1 MNDRGSL
8 GRSIVLG
15 ASGLVGRQLVHALE
29 RQDVSVIP
37 VCFTHSVPGA
47 ESLDITQRQAVRE
60 LFADVRPSAVFLAV
74 NNPGGV
80 DRCEFD
86 RAAAERLHVGGTE
99 IVADAAA
106 RVSAHLIFYSSDYIF
121 DGRFGPYSEQ
131 SPPSPI
137 CWYGHCKWRAEQI
150 VRSVLPDALI
160 LRTTAVFGWD
170 VSSTNLAMQV
180 HKKLQ
185 AGQRI
190 QVARDQWCNPTLAE
204 YLAEVSVQLW
214 LMNVSGTINVSGGTR
229 VTRADFAADLA
240 RAMNL
245 DCNLLD
251 RVPTAALSG
260 RHAARPLQG
269 GFHLDKM
276 TILLGTEP
284 LSLASAISCFRR
296 QWRSASPNVWSAV
309 KRAAVGWSAL
319 L

>member
-29 RQDVSVIP
+29 CQGISVIP
-37 VCFTHSVPGA
+37 VCFTRRVPGA
-47 ESLDITQRQAVRE
+47 ESLDITQRPAVRD

-80 DRCEFD
+80 DSCEFD
-86 RAAAERLHVGGTE
+86 RAAAERLHVSGTE
-99 IVADAAA
+99 IVADASA
-106 RVSAHLIFYSSDYIF
+106 RVSARLIFYSSDYIF

-131 SPPSPI
+131 SPPSPT
-137 CWYGHCKWRAEQI
+137 CWYGQCKWRAEQI
-150 VRSVLPDALI
+150 VRSVVPAALI

-170 VSSTNLAMQV
+170 VSSTNLAMQL

-185 AGQRI
+185 AGQRM
-190 QVARDQWCNPTLAE
+190 QVASDQWCNPTLAE

-214 LMNVSGTINVSGGTR
+214 LMSVSGTINVAGGTR
-229 VTRADFAADLA
+229 VTRADFAVDLA
-240 RAMNL
+240 QAMNL

-260 RHAARPLQG
+260 RHACRPLQG

-276 TILLGTEP
+276 AILLGTEP
-284 LSLASAISCFRR
+284 LSLASAISRFRR
-296 QWRSASPNVWSAV
+296 QWRSASPSVWSAV